1 MPTKLSVKSIL
12 IIFTV
17 LTAFATCN
25 DIPEGRKTISRKKAQ
40 PSKKHLD
47 ITKPK
52 VNYKIVPGKEITF
65 DWKWKDVKKSDSVVW
80 YANKTR
86 IAKLS
91 KGEKVVVPKDLP
103 VGIQHFIL
111 RSYLN
116 DKQSSDQVLV
126 EVLSE
131 INPEKTRARIVQ
143 KLYHDPGAYT
153 QGLEIHKDFIYE
165 STGQYKES
173 SMRKI
178 DIETG
183 KVIDIINLK
192 DDIFGEGMTVI
203 GDKIYQLTWQ
213 SNTGF
218 VYDVNSFK
226 QLYEFVYPTEGWGLT
241 NDGESLIMS
250 DGSYRLYY
258 IDREYFTETRQISV
272 YDQNGPVSRL
282 NELEYIND
290 KILANVYGEDFVLMI
305 DPATGKV
312 LQEIDLSML
321 KEKAKL
327 PAKADV
333 LNGIAWDAD
342 NEKLYATGKYWPVMF
357 EITVEGINR

>member
-1 MPTKLSVKSIL
+1 MPIKLKANFIL
-12 IIFTV
+12 ITIATIFI
-17 LTAFATCN
+17 FSGCN
-25 DIPEGRKTISRKKAQ
+25 DTPNGRKTISRKKAQ
-40 PSKKHLD
+40 PAKKHLE
-47 ITKPK
+47 ITKPT
-52 VNYKIVPGKEITF
+52 VNYKVIPGKEIIF
-65 DWKWKDVKKSDSVVW
+65 DWDWKDVKNSDSVVW
-80 YANKTR
+80 YTNKKR
-86 IAKLS
+86 IALLQ
-91 KGEKVVVPKDLP
+91 KGATVTVPAYLP
-103 VGIQHFIL
+103 VGTQHFIL

-116 DKQSSDQVLV
+116 GKQSSDQVLV

-131 INPEKTRARIVQ
+131 IEPEKSKAGVVK

-153 QGLEIHKDFIYE
+153 QGLEIHGNYIYE

-183 KVIDIINLK
+183 KVIDIINLE
-192 DDIFGEGMTVI
+192 DNIFGEGMTVL
-203 GDKIYQLTWQ
+203 GNKIYQLTWQ

-218 VYDVNSFK
+218 VYDVDSFK

-250 DGSYRLYY
+250 DGSHHLYY
-258 IDREYFTETRQISV
+258 IDREYFTETRRISV
-272 YDQNGPVSRL
+272 YDNNGPVSRL
-282 NELEYIND
+282 NELEYIDD
-290 KILANVYGEDFVLMI
+290 KILANVYGEDFVLII

-312 LQEIDLSML
+312 LQEIDLSIL
-321 KEKAKL
+321 KEKANL

-342 NEKLYATGKYWPVMF
+342 NQKLYATGKYWPVMF
-357 EITVEGINR
+357 EITIKGINR